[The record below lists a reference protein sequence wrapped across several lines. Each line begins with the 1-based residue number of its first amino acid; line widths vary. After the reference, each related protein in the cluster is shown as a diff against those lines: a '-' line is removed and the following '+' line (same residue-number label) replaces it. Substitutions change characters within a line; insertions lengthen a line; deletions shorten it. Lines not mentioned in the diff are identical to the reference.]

1 MGKDQDGEVEDNGST
16 MEPVLSKGTFKEVMT
31 LNTLFFFFWQY
42 EKTTLELFTMARKD
56 RDEIQ
61 RDINFKKKQT
71 VIGMSQSNN
80 IMQDLYKFF
89 ILYCLK
95 SLANY

>member
-1 MGKDQDGEVEDNGST
+1 
-16 MEPVLSKGTFKEVMT
+16 
-31 LNTLFFFFWQY
+31 
-42 EKTTLELFTMARKD
+42 MARKD

-80 IMQDLYKFF
+80 IMKDLYKFF